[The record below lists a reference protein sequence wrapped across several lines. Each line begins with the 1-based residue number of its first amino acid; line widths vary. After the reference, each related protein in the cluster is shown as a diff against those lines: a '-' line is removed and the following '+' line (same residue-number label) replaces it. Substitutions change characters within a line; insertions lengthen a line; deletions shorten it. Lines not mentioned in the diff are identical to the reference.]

1 MTADSDRPAVAD
13 ADNWEDHWNAFGD
26 PALGNP
32 ANAYRNR
39 LILRFL
45 GNPARGSTVVDI
57 GSGQG
62 QLALL
67 LQARYPDVHVLGV
80 EYSHEGVRRATE
92 AAAAAKLGATFVC
105 RDLLK
110 QNTDPVLA
118 AHRGSLAVCSEV
130 LEHIDQPEV
139 LLRNA
144 ADYLLPGC
152 RLVVTVPGGPK
163 SALDR
168 HIGHRRHYRPE
179 TIRALL
185 SSSGYEVERV
195 YRAGFPFFDLY
206 RLAVIA
212 RGQRLIDD
220 LKVTNTSTP
229 ASGAQRIM
237 TRFFDRTFHWNLPHS
252 PFGWQIVAIA
262 RLTGES
268 GQ

>member
-1 MTADSDRPAVAD
+1 LAD
-13 ADNWEDHWNAFGD
+13 ADNWEDHWTEFGD

-32 ANAYRNR
+32 ANEYRNR
-39 LILRFL
+39 LILRLL
-45 GNPARGSTVVDI
+45 GTPARGSTVVDI

-67 LQARYPDVHVLGV
+67 LQAEYPDVHVLGV

-92 AAAAAKLGATFVC
+92 AARAAKLGATFVQ
-105 RDLLK
+105 RDLLQ
-110 QNTDPVLA
+110 QNTDPRLTAEV
-118 AHRGSLAVCSEV
+118 HRGSLAVCSEV

-163 SALDR
+163 SALDK

-179 TIRALL
+179 TIRSLL
-185 SSSGYEVERV
+185 GSSGYEVERV

-206 RLAVIA
+206 RLAIIA
-212 RGQRLIDD
+212 RGQHLIDD
-220 LKVTNTSTP
+220 LRATSTSTP
-229 ASGAQRIM
+229 ASGVQRIM
-237 TRFFDRTFHWNLPHS
+237 TRFFARAFHWNLQHS
-252 PFGWQIVAIA
+252 PFGWQIVAVA
-262 RLTGES
+262 RMADEG
-268 GQ
+268 GQR